1 MGKEQGH
8 GGTSWTPPYPK
19 KWATLIHPPQSHFL
33 KRKRRLEIVISKPPQ
48 GYCILFWRVMTQ
60 PPKQRFFLLPLFDS
74 VGEIK

>member
-1 MGKEQGH
+1 MACLFLICFCELH
-8 GGTSWTPPYPK
+8 Y
-19 KWATLIHPPQSHFL
+19 TLS
-33 KRKRRLEIVISKPPQ
+33 EIVISKPPQ